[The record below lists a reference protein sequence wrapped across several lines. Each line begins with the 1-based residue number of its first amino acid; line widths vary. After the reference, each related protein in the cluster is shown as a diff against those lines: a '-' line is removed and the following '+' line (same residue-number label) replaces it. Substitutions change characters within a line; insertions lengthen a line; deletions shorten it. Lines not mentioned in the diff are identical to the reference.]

1 MYNEWDSLFCHIIWL
16 HIIALFSTFD
26 ASLIQFLC
34 MGLFNNKKDPYA
46 RGDRKRQKAEK
57 QRRNAELKRWRRKQ
71 RIARWQ
77 KLRQNLANF
86 FSNPFTKKQP
96 TFEELEKQ
104 RQKRIRKSYKNSP
117 YAKSDKIRQRE
128 EKRLV
133 RAKVKLARRKHRIA
147 RRKEFLENILN
158 YFANPLAKE
167 KLSLHEREQLR
178 LKRYWKQERRKD
190 LRKKLVKFIKKPHQV
205 LFPPKWSA
213 REIGYIP
220 HQTKKDR
227 ALAAKKRRKEM
238 WKNFKII
245 LSTPDVRKKFGIVFL
260 QSTAYYVLA
269 FLIVYVVYQMVTILV
284 ASVFDI
290 PVQWYYYQLK
300 FPLYTY
306 SKLYTRPALVLI
318 FGTGP
323 IVSLTL
329 AFIFLKAFFNKRSNS
344 NHFQL
349 FSLWGIINGT
359 NMFFGAYIVGFL
371 TRTEFIY
378 TSEWLLMSS
387 VFDIEEMLFTLL
399 SIGMLLII
407 GRLLTPLFLVSS
419 GSITLLTPEYR
430 LFFVFSQVIL
440 PWIAGI
446 GIFFLIVTPHYYIPF
461 LLKTL
466 TPGLIVIPSLFTY
479 NTARN
484 ENIHTSGLI
493 RRNYFRWSIVIA
505 VIALLFFYRIALN
518 FGLKLN

>member
-1 MYNEWDSLFCHIIWL
+1 
-16 HIIALFSTFD
+16 
-26 ASLIQFLC
+26 
-34 MGLFNNKKDPYA
+34 MGLHFNTKDPYA
-46 RGDRKRQKAEK
+46 KGDRKRQKAEK
-57 QRRNAELKRWRRKQ
+57 QRRKAELKKWRRK
-71 RIARWQ
+71 RRTARWHGI
-77 KLRQNLANF
+77 RQSLINF
-86 FSNPFTKKQP
+86 FMNPFAKKQP
-96 TFEELEKQ
+96 TFEELEK
-104 RQKRIRKSYKNSP
+104 RRLKRIRKIHKNDP
-117 YAKSDKIRQRE
+117 HAKSDRQRQRE
-128 EKRLV
+128 EQRQI
-133 RAKVKLARRKHRIA
+133 RAKVKSSHRKHRKA
-147 RRKEFLENILN
+147 ARKELFQNILR
-158 YFANPLAKE
+158 FLSNPLAKE
-167 KLSLHEREQLR
+167 ILTPHEREQLR
-178 LKRYWKQERRKD
+178 LKKYWRHERRKD
-190 LRKKLVKFIKKPHQV
+190 RRKKLVKFLKDPFYT

-213 REIGYIP
+213 KEIGYIP

-227 ALAAKKRRKEM
+227 ALAARKRRKEM
-238 WKNFKII
+238 WKNLKII

-269 FLIVYVVYQMVTILV
+269 FMIVYVIYQLVTIMV
-284 ASVFDI
+284 ASVFQI
-290 PVQWYYYQLK
+290 PVAWYYYQLK

-318 FGTGP
+318 FGAGP
-323 IVSLTL
+323 LVSLL
-329 AFIFLKAFFNKRSNS
+329 IASLSLKSFFNRRSIS

-349 FSLWGIINGT
+349 FSLWGIVSGV
-359 NMFFGAYIVGFL
+359 NMFFGAYIIGFL

-387 VFDIEEMLFTLL
+387 VFDIEEMVFTLV
-399 SIGMLLII
+399 SMGMLIII

-430 LFFVFSQVIL
+430 LFFIISQVIL

-466 TPGLIVIPSLFTY
+466 TPGLIVIPSLFLY

-505 VIALLFFYRIALN
+505 VIALLFFYRVVLN
-518 FGLKLN
+518 FGLKVN